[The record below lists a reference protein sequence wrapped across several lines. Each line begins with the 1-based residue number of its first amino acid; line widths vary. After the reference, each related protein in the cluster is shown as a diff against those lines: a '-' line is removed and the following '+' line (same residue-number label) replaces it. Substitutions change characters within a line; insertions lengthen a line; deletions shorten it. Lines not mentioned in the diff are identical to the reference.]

1 MSHRFVRAYRDWCV
15 SGTLA
20 CAVAGFPTTPLGP
33 LLLWTLVLPA
43 LAAWLLHRR
52 SRASATAPGLPISG
66 TPHLQARL
74 RRTVTAVAAPTGISL
89 R

>member
-1 MSHRFVRAYRDWCV
+1 MSQRFIKAYRDWCV

-20 CAVAGFPTTPLGP
+20 CAVAGFPDTPFGP

-43 LAAWLLHRR
+43 LAA
-52 SRASATAPGLPISG
+52 GL
-66 TPHLQARL
+66 L
-74 RRTVTAVAAPTGISL
+74 RRHTDSAAHPQRPVAPRAQAHMRSAAMGMAILPGPSP